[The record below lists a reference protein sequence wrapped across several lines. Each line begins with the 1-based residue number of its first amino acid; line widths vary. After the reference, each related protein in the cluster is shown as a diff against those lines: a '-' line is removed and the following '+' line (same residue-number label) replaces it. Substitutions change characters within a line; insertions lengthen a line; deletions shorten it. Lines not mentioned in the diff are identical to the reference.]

1 MSKKDFKNPSMAFI
15 SDETIA
21 KVDGE
26 PEEIAKAKKPAG
38 KPKSTTEVKASASRS
53 ASEKRKR
60 VIVEVPED
68 LDISTEFMEKKTKR
82 VQLLMQPSVYN
93 YMKREADLKD
103 ISVNEAIARVL
114 REYIAERE
122 K

>member
-26 PEEIAKAKKPAG
+26 PEEITKAKKPAG

-60 VIVEVPED
+60 VIIEVPED

-114 REYIAERE
+114 RAYI
-122 K
+122 